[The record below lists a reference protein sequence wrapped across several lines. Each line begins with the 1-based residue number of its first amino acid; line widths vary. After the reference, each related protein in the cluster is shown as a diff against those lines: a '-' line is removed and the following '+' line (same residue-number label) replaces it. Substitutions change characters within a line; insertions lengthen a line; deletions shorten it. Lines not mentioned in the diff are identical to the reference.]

1 MGLLGNLRGG
11 RFGGF
16 IDISRRSIR
25 SLARGSGADPHQKA
39 VREATREAVK
49 SAVKLAGS
57 GYAIREMAQKTGVP
71 TAVLKKMTRVKVSN
85 KRDFMRVWFG
95 LNPLNL
101 RDLNPKQDSSGVTAG
116 PARVASGF
124 IVKKLK
130 GNVFKRKGFSRLPIR
145 KQVYDVRTQ
154 GEDAAKAVYNKM
166 LAHFERNLPYVVEAR
181 LKNSGLI

>member
-1 MGLLGNLRGG
+1 MGLLGNLHSG

-16 IDISRRSIR
+16 LNISRRSIR

-57 GYAIREMAQKTGVP
+57 GYALREMSQKTGVP
-71 TAVLKKMTRVKVSN
+71 TDVLKKMTRVKVSN

-101 RDLNPKQDSSGVTAG
+101 RDLKPKQDSSGVTAG

-124 IVKKLK
+124 IVKSLK
-130 GNVFKRKGFSRLPIR
+130 GHVFKRKGVARLPIR

-154 GEDAAKAVYNKM
+154 GEEAAKAVYNKM
-166 LAHFERNLPYVVEAR
+166 LDHFERNLPYVVEAR